1 MCPHAMAEIGTVLLD
16 SQVFK
21 HVHSSQLVHVPVGV
35 IFMKCRLSQSVVRCL
50 WHPKLNQIVVG
61 CADGKTKVFFSPKHS
76 FRYVLHPTNFYSYT
90 KVYVN
95 AGSVHVVSFPKSH
108 SQSLIPKVSFPK
120 SHSQSLISKVS
131 FPKSHSQ
138 SLIPTV
144 SFPKSHSQNLI
155 PKVSFPKSHSHGLIM
170 RFNQNM

>member
-1 MCPHAMAEIGTVLLD
+1 MAEIGTVLLD

-35 IFMKCRLSQSVVRCL
+35 ILMICCLSQSVVRCL

-95 AGSVHVVSFPKSH
+95 AGSVHVVSLQSLIPKVSFPQSH

-120 SHSQSLISKVS
+120 SHSHSLIPTVS
-131 FPKSHSQ
+131 FPRSHSQGLIPIVSFPQSHSQ

-144 SFPKSHSQNLI
+144 SL
-155 PKVSFPKSHSHGLIM
+155 
-170 RFNQNM
+170 